1 MPFAD
6 FPAPCADPGALKF
19 SYSVTDP

>member
-6 FPAPCADPGALKF
+6 FPAPGADPGALKF